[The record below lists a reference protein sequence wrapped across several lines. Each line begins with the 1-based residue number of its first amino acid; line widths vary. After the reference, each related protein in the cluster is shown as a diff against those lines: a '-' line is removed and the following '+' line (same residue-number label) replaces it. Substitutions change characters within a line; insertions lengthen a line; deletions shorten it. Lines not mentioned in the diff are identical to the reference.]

1 MVEKLKSMQQQTNT
15 GSRAMTKFSGRNWT
29 TVPLDEI
36 LVVVADE
43 DEMKSLGQKVE
54 DAEVKKFI
62 EVTDVVLDLKW
73 LTVIFLGKYTTISS
87 RKVSLSSFWKEV
99 QRTRIRQETYY
110 DKAWR

>member
-1 MVEKLKSMQQQTNT
+1 MKQNS
-15 GSRAMTKFSGRNWT
+15 GS
-29 TVPLDEI
+29 I
-36 LVVVADE
+36 DE

-54 DAEVKKFI
+54 EAEVKKFI
-62 EVTDVVLDLKW
+62 EVKMTKVYLSNSDSH
-73 LTVIFLGKYTTISS
+73 LGEYTTIGS

>member
-1 MVEKLKSMQQQTNT
+1 MTQNLISIFETKKS
-15 GSRAMTKFSGRNWT
+15 GS
-29 TVPLDEI
+29 I
-36 LVVVADE
+36 DE

-62 EVTDVVLDLKW
+62 EVTDVILDLRW
-73 LTVIFLGKYTTISS
+73 LTVIFSGKYTTIGS
-87 RKVSLSSFWKEV
+87 RKVSLSPFWKEV